1 MRVDYQFT
9 AREFLACLRH
19 LRRRFLRTSGA
30 LTAVRVQWL
39 LAAAC
44 LLGLAY
50 LSLNDGSGR
59 LPLSVAL
66 AALAFALV
74 LGGRV
79 SLQRRYANRMIAAD
93 GIFTQ
98 PRSLQIDE
106 DGITIDDRLSTSR
119 YLWDA
124 VRDVEEAKSHVY
136 IHIDN
141 IPALIVPKRAFASE
155 EDCRHFVDQA
165 KVWARLA

>member
-1 MRVDYQFT
+1 MRVDYEFT
-9 AREFLACLRH
+9 ATEFLACLRH
-19 LRRRFLRTSGA
+19 LKRRFLRNSGA
-30 LTAVRVQWL
+30 RTASRIQWA

-44 LLGLAY
+44 LAGFAY
-50 LSLNDGSGR
+50 LASTDDPTFRPHMVG
-59 LPLSVAL
+59 L
-66 AALAFALV
+66 AALALALAI
-74 LGGRV
+74 GGRV
-79 SLQRRYANRMIAAD
+79 SLRRRYADRMIAAD
-93 GIFTQ
+93 GIYTQ

-136 IHIDN
+136 IHVDN
-141 IPALIVPKRAFASE
+141 ISALIVPKRAFASE
-155 EDCRHFVDQA
+155 EDCRNFIDQA